1 MSKNPVGV
9 PQISTDFRT
18 LGEIVIEGRP
28 DFEDNNFGKTRAKT
42 HPQYVYSSNHQGYLI
57 HKVHHVTLHWWQGS
71 MHRMIRLRNPLMI
84 AETVC
89 GMSKF
94 IQTGGRIRA
103 SFCAIPKP
111 DAVLCKKCLGEA
123 VATFPR
129 KDPTSKER
137 ARLAKVKLGCIAIA
151 TGGLAK

>member
-1 MSKNPVGV
+1 MATEF
-9 PQISTDFRT
+9 QT

-28 DFEDNNFGKTRAKT
+28 DFADHDFGKTYAKT
-42 HPQYVYSSNHQGYLI
+42 FPEYVYSSNHQGYLV
-57 HKVHHVTLHWWQGS
+57 HKVHHVTLHWWRGS
-71 MHRMIRLRNPLMI
+71 MDQMIRLRHPQMI

-103 SFCAIPKP
+103 SFCAVPKP
-111 DAVLCKKCLGEA
+111 DAVLCKNMSRRRQY
-123 VATFPR
+123 VPR

-137 ARLAKVKLGCIAIA
+137 ARLAKVKLGCIAI
-151 TGGLAK
+151 TK